1 MTLGKHGALAVRW
14 SAAMLAAGLL
24 AGCGTGETGLQR
36 DAAKQLQARVLEVTQ
51 ASSQNDPATA
61 LRALESL
68 EAELESAQSKGGISD
83 ERRRSIT
90 TIAAAVRADLTDAI
104 AKTEQAKAR
113 AEEEARQAAEQA
125 AQQTPPAQEAPAP
138 STVQPSGENAGKKDN
153 QGKGKGSG

>member
-1 MTLGKHGALAVRW
+1 MTLGQHRALTVRW
-14 SAAMLAAGLL
+14 SATLLAAGLL

-36 DAAKQLQARVLEVTQ
+36 DAARQLQARVLEVTQ
-51 ASSQNDPATA
+51 ATSQNDPATA
-61 LRALESL
+61 LRALEGL
-68 EAELESAQSKGGISD
+68 ESELEDAQSRGGISD

-90 TIAAAVRADLTDAI
+90 TIAAAVRADLTDAM

-125 AQQTPPAQEAPAP
+125 AAQTPPAQEAPAP
-138 STVQPSGENAGKKDN
+138 STVQPSGEDKGKKDN

>member
-1 MTLGKHGALAVRW
+1 MTPGKHGALTVRW

-51 ASSQNDPATA
+51 ASSQDDPANA
-61 LRALESL
+61 LRALEGL
-68 EAELESAQSKGGISD
+68 ESELENAQSTGGISD

-104 AKTEQAKAR
+104 ARTEQAKAR
-113 AEEEARQAAEQA
+113 AAEEARQAAEQA
-125 AQQTPPAQEAPAP
+125 ASQTPPAQEGPTP
-138 STVQPSGENAGKKDN
+138 STVQPSGEDKDEKDN